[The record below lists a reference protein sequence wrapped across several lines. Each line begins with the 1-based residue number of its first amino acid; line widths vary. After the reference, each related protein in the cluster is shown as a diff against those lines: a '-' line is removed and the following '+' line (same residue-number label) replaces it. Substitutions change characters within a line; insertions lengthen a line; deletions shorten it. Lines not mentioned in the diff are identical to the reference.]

1 MFTGIIEEVGKVKA
15 KDEYFLE
22 IAGKVVLYE
31 VFEGDSIS
39 VNGAC
44 LTITKLMETSF
55 SVDLSSETLNRTN
68 LGGLKENDTVN
79 LERASTLNK
88 MIGGHLVQGH
98 IDGVGKIT
106 SLKNIGDSSLLKVET
121 DSRILKYVVEK
132 GFIAIDGISFTVT
145 DTFDDSFT
153 ISIIPYTK
161 AKTNLMYKRLGD
173 HVNIEVDIIGKYVEK
188 LLASYQR

>member
-1 MFTGIIEEVGKVKA
+1 
-15 KDEYFLE
+15 
-22 IAGKVVLYE
+22 
-31 VFEGDSIS
+31 
-39 VNGAC
+39 